1 MIAEAKASIVS
12 GWVLAKRNIGI
23 QIRDHA
29 LGYGWVFLVP
39 ALYALG
45 FVYLKREFM
54 ADTGV
59 PRSNASWEVMQA
71 FCGIMLVQFW
81 LQLVQDMADIVGR
94 NRALM
99 RGLNIG
105 PGPFVLSVAFEGVL
119 NLGFRVALILIALVA
134 LGHAFPQQPSS
145 WAWMT
150 MSLLVL
156 QLTAYALGLFLAPWS
171 ALYPDLRKA
180 LQSMALPLML
190 VTPIFYAQVADPQR
204 ALHWLNLV
212 NPLSAPVTTMS
223 FGLQDIS
230 VGLHA
235 SSLLIEGLLS
245 FMVIAWS
252 VVQLRWQ
259 IPVLLE
265 RLGD

>member
-1 MIAEAKASIVS
+1 MIAEVKVS
-12 GWVLAKRNIGI
+12 MTAGWVLAKRNINI

-54 ADTGV
+54 AGTAV
-59 PRSNASWEVMQA
+59 PRDSASWEVLQA

-105 PGPFVLSVAFEGVL
+105 PAPFVLSVAFEGMV
-119 NLGFRVALILIALVA
+119 NLGFRVALILMALVA
-134 LGHAFPQQPSS
+134 LGHALPQHLFS
-145 WAWMT
+145 WLWMG

-180 LQSMALPLML
+180 LQSLTLPLML
-190 VTPIFYAQVADPQR
+190 VTPIFYAPVADPQR
-204 ALHWLNLV
+204 ALYWINLI
-212 NPLSAPVTTMS
+212 NPLAAPITAMS
-223 FGLQDIS
+223 YGLQDTT
-230 VGLHA
+230 A
-235 SSLLIEGLLS
+235 SLQAFSLLIEGLLS
-245 FMVIAWS
+245 FAVIAWS

-265 RLGD
+265 RIGD

>member
-1 MIAEAKASIVS
+1 MMAAAKISIVA

-54 ADTGV
+54 TDAAM
-59 PRSNASWEVMQA
+59 PRSSANWEVMQA

-105 PGPFVLSVAFEGVL
+105 PGPFVLSVAFEGML
-119 NLGFRVALILIALVA
+119 NLGFRVALIFLALVA
-134 LGHAFPQQPSS
+134 LGHTIPQHPLS
-145 WAWMT
+145 WIWMGV
-150 MSLLVL
+150 SLLVM
-156 QLTAYALGLFLAPWS
+156 QFTAYALGLFLAPWS

-190 VTPIFYAQVADPQR
+190 VTPIFYAPVADSQR
-204 ALHWLNLV
+204 TLYWLNLI
-212 NPLSAPVTTMS
+212 NPLSAPVTAMS
-223 FGLQDIS
+223 YGLQDAS
-230 VGLHA
+230 TGLYA
-235 SSLLIEGLLS
+235 ISLLVEGLLS
-245 FMVIAWS
+245 FLVIAWS
-252 VVQLRWQ
+252 LVQLRWQ

-265 RLGD
+265 RIGD